1 MTIPAVEI
9 ITKRDILERP
19 FDPGPHY
26 VEVWLFCICLSE
38 IYVFTKTEEITM
50 IAMNSADVENVQVG
64 SVPYRGKSSDAKQVG
79 VRWLSKVGQDAE
91 GSPAYG
97 LRLFTVGPA
106 GEIPIHNHAYVQTM
120 YFISG
125 KFECWAFDPDTDK
138 MVDKR
143 ICGPGDMVYIPSQ
156 EPHGMRNLSET
167 ESGEFLCCI
176 CTLEASTVCPG

>member
-1 MTIPAVEI
+1 MIAMKSANVEI
-9 ITKRDILERP
+9 I
-19 FDPGPHY
+19 
-26 VEVWLFCICLSE
+26 
-38 IYVFTKTEEITM
+38 
-50 IAMNSADVENVQVG
+50 QVG
-64 SVPYRGKSSDAKQVG
+64 GVRYKGESSEAKHVG
-79 VRWLSKVGQDAE
+79 VQWLSKVGLDAE

-120 YFISG
+120 YIVSG

-143 ICGPGDMVYIPSQ
+143 ICGPGDMVYIASQ

-167 ESGEFLCCI
+167 EPGQFLCCI
-176 CTLEASTVCPG
+176 CTLDVSAVCPG